1 MKKYNKADIMKRAHE
16 IRKAS
21 NPRIT
26 MGDALRASWKIAK
39 EENNMSKREMSFA
52 WTTQKGA
59 KIEMTVTVEH
69 VTRETID
76 SDGWKCEVNCDKWFR
91 ECTAMTI
98 NGKPQAMH
106 KLSYFGNK
114 DTVVIGYQGRNP
126 MGATLPADV
135 VEAIYGEER
144 RARAAKLE
152 RELAAAARYEAHYK
166 KVVKAMSM

>member
-1 MKKYNKADIMKRAHE
+1 MKYNKANIMKRAHI
-16 IRKAS
+16 IRKDS

-26 MGDALRASWKIAK
+26 MSAALRLSWAEAK
-39 EENNMSKREMSFA
+39 GGAKRELHFE

-59 KIEMTVTVEH
+59 AIALDVTVEH
-69 VTRETID
+69 ITRETVD
-76 SDGWKCEVNCDKWFR
+76 ADGWKCDAACDKWFR
-91 ECTAMTI
+91 ECTAMTV

-126 MGATLPADV
+126 MGVTLPADV
-135 VEAIYGEER
+135 SEAIYGEER

-152 RELAAAARYEAHYK
+152 RELAAAARYEAHYN

>member
-1 MKKYNKADIMKRAHE
+1 MKYNKSDIMKRAHE

-26 MGDALRASWKIAK
+26 MGDALRSSWKIAK
-39 EENNMSKREMSFA
+39 EENNMDKREMSFA

-69 VTRETID
+69 ITRETID
-76 SDGWKCEVNCDKWFR
+76 ADGWKCEVNCDKWFR
-91 ECTAMTI
+91 ECTAMTV

-106 KLSYFGNK
+106 RLDNIHER
-114 DTVVIGYQGRNP
+114 VITGRQGRNEI
-126 MGATLPADV
+126 GATLPADV

-152 RELAAAARYEAHYK
+152 RELDAAARYEADYK